1 MFYFVVEMEPFG
13 AHVHNQ
19 TGKKEDRIVHER
31 DGSSS
36 APCSWFK
43 ERAQN
48 HFLVRGA
55 GHCGVYREARYSM
68 LQTEK
73 CSGDSN
79 PCY

>member
-1 MFYFVVEMEPFG
+1 MFYFVIEMEPFG

-43 ERAQN
+43 GRAQN
-48 HFLVRGA
+48 LF
-55 GHCGVYREARYSM
+55 
-68 LQTEK
+68 
-73 CSGDSN
+73 
-79 PCY
+79 